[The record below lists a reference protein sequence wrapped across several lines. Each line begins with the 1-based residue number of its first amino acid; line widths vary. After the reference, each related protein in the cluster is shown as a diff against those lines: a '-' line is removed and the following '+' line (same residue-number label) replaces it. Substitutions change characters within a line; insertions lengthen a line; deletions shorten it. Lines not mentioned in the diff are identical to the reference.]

1 MKKKYTQHQL
11 TEIADDIIAHTPS
24 KKLCFYGAM
33 GAGKTTLIKAI
44 VKQLGS
50 NEEVNSPSF
59 GLVNEYQKKDGTLL
73 GYHFDFYRLKNEAE
87 ALDFGIEDY
96 LYADTWLFME
106 WPENISSL
114 LPEDVTNISI
124 KILNENTRML
134 TLDIGY

>member
-11 TEIADDIIAHTPS
+11 MEIADDIIANTPS
-24 KKLCFYGAM
+24 KKLCFYGNM

-73 GYHFDFYRLKNEAE
+73 GYHFDFYRLKNEEE

-96 LYADTWLFME
+96 LYADAWLFME

-124 KILNENTRML
+124 EILDENTRML
-134 TLDIGY
+134 TLNI